1 MQADAGCVNDSFY
14 ILLSGWGQ
22 QTVTRCML
30 WRHLLLN
37 PSGGGP
43 SVADEPAPA
52 CIQEC
57 GIEKAPRHKP
67 SQPFQP
73 VIRSSSSSPIL
84 SPISTSPS
92 LFSFLFSA
100 YLSLF
105 AALSLAVSK
114 WYAHKQNTNSH
125 TRNNPSVA
133 HTQSEETWQRHFKVT
148 KLGHTFYLKWMSFS
162 DLKCLCVVAFYFQ
175 LQKRW
180 FRYFSIQKKSHCQ
193 DD

>member
-1 MQADAGCVNDSFY
+1 MQADTGCVNDSFY
-14 ILLSGWGQ
+14 ILLSSWGQ

-43 SVADEPAPA
+43 PIADEPAPA

-84 SPISTSPS
+84 SPISTSAS
-92 LFSFLFSA
+92 LFSFLFSL

-105 AALSLAVSK
+105 ASPSLSLAVSK
-114 WYAHKQNTNSH
+114 GYAHKQNTNSH
-125 TRNNPSVA
+125 TRNNPPAA
-133 HTQSEETWQRHFKVT
+133 HTQAEETVCR
-148 KLGHTFYLKWMSFS
+148 L
-162 DLKCLCVVAFYFQ
+162 
-175 LQKRW
+175 
-180 FRYFSIQKKSHCQ
+180 
-193 DD
+193 